1 MEEGTPRRLYEE
13 VARSAIEGAERRLR
27 ERLAAPVARAREAIA
42 MGQAAPQTPTTTE
55 LVAALEGLLAAIET
69 ATTEGGQ

>member
-42 MGQAAPQTPTTTE
+42 MGRAAPQTPTTAE
-55 LVAALEGLLAAIET
+55 LVAALEEILAAIDT
-69 ATTEGGQ
+69 ATTRGDE